1 MAATT
6 GYCRSPSPEHC
17 RTNPRA
23 TGLALMSRPISHYSH
38 FFYRPEQA
46 FAAAVPASYLTSTA
60 DLCRPRMRVD
70 GEHVMLPTS
79 PRFGHRRAGAPLPGK
94 TQTQG
99 RSAAPSTLRLDAYN
113 DRSFTI
119 PSTSTARRT
128 VSSLALCDP
137 SRSAATHGCRS
148 NTSTP
153 LNLHKSPIPLVSLFY
168 FGWQPVLFRGSDN
181 QVAYHGFIC
190 IGARQVIIPLL

>member
-17 RTNPRA
+17 RPNPRA

-46 FAAAVPASYLTSTA
+46 FAAAVPASSLTSTA

-79 PRFGHRRAGAPLPGK
+79 PRFGHRRAGAPL
-94 TQTQG
+94 
-99 RSAAPSTLRLDAYN
+99 
-113 DRSFTI
+113 
-119 PSTSTARRT
+119 
-128 VSSLALCDP
+128 
-137 SRSAATHGCRS
+137 
-148 NTSTP
+148 
-153 LNLHKSPIPLVSLFY
+153 SLFY
-168 FGWQPVLFRGSDN
+168 FGWQPVVFRGSDN
-181 QVAYHGFIC
+181 QVAYLGFIC
-190 IGARQVIIPLL
+190 VGARQVIIPLL

>member
-17 RTNPRA
+17 RPNPRA

-79 PRFGHRRAGAPLPGK
+79 PRFGHRRAGAPLVLSSPSLAAN
-94 TQTQG
+94 G
-99 RSAAPSTLRLDAYN
+99 RGEERRREEEGEEKEKETLTGGPLH
-113 DRSFTI
+113 
-119 PSTSTARRT
+119 
-128 VSSLALCDP
+128 SSL
-137 SRSAATHGCRS
+137 S
-148 NTSTP
+148 
-153 LNLHKSPIPLVSLFY
+153 
-168 FGWQPVLFRGSDN
+168 
-181 QVAYHGFIC
+181 
-190 IGARQVIIPLL
+190 